1 MIATLPAAL
10 ALFALQAP
18 GGQDC
23 RDPQAQSDMNICASI
38 AFERADAEL
47 NAEYCRAVVRARA
60 ADRAIAGQ
68 LPARDQRPGEEDTLR
83 EAQRAWVAFRDAHCR
98 LQGYQS
104 RGGSM
109 EQLFYD
115 GCRAAVTRERTAQLR
130 RGSAQDR

>member
-47 NAEYCRAVVRARA
+47 NAEYRRAVVRARA
-60 ADRAIAGQ
+60 QIGRSPASFRREISG
-68 LPARDQRPGEEDTLR
+68 PARRTPCVRRNARGPPSATLI
-83 EAQRAWVAFRDAHCR
+83 AACRATN
-98 LQGYQS
+98 
-104 RGGSM
+104 
-109 EQLFYD
+109 
-115 GCRAAVTRERTAQLR
+115 RAAVAWNHSSMMVVGLR
-130 RGSAQDR
+130 